1 MPLYFSF
8 LLSGRS
14 YWHDRFTSTLDIPR
28 RFQILSTWPGNR
40 AILERSRSRS
50 KHPFSAKSCLE
61 ESACTCLLLLC
72 SSCFASLYGIRVFRG
87 RQTRGIGYLPNPHIL
102 LLLCC
107 CCVLARTDFVPCFH
121 SCPRSLRS
129 VFSLMCLFQR
139 RQSQIRKCRLER
151 LGLTTTERFWRNGIW
166 QGLSGIMCEV
176 RGSGVGLP
184 SFTPI
189 WCSPFLPCVSPTYVG
204 MGYGL
209 DLGSGY
215 LKSAVSRRRIIVDM
229 DFF

>member
-72 SSCFASLYGIRVFRG
+72 SSCFASLYGICVFRG
-87 RQTRGIGYLPNPHIL
+87 RQTRESDISRIHTSCYS
-102 LLLCC
+102 
-107 CCVLARTDFVPCFH
+107 FVVAAF
-121 SCPRSLRS
+121 L
-129 VFSLMCLFQR
+129 Q
-139 RQSQIRKCRLER
+139 
-151 LGLTTTERFWRNGIW
+151 GLTSCLVSIRVPVHCVQCFRSCASSNDDSRKFENAA
-166 QGLSGIMCEV
+166 LSA
-176 RGSGVGLP
+176 
-184 SFTPI
+184 
-189 WCSPFLPCVSPTYVG
+189 W
-204 MGYGL
+204 
-209 DLGSGY
+209 D
-215 LKSAVSRRRIIVDM
+215 
-229 DFF
+229 